1 MLEVLKRWGLSAMPK
16 PILLAAALL
25 TLAAL
30 LSAIEARPAA
40 SAQSYCKYRYS
51 LCLARCDRRPP
62 FCLRRCQGQYRACRL
77 GMPYLGDLI

>member
-1 MLEVLKRWGLSAMPK
+1 MRK

-51 LCLARCDRRPP
+51 LCLARCAGRPRY
-62 FCLRRCQGQYRACRL
+62 CVRRCQGQYRACRL